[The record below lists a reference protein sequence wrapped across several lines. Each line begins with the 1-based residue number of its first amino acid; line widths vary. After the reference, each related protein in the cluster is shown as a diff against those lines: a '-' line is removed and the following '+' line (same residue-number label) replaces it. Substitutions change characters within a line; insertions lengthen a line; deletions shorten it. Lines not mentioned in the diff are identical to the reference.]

1 MDISHKRPQG
11 RYRSMTALKGQTVN
25 PTTDAPAIAPATE
38 SDVLRNI
45 SLVKDEITNTAAKL
59 DARELAGLAAHLS
72 QGGRVFVA
80 GAGRSGLV
88 LRMAAMR
95 LMHLGLTVHIAGD
108 TTTPA
113 ITSGDL
119 LLVASGSGTTS
130 GVVKSAE
137 TAAKAGARIAAFTT
151 NPDSPLAGL
160 ADALV
165 IIPAAQKTDHG
176 SSVSRQYS
184 GSLFEQVLFLA
195 TEAIFQSLWDNTDEP
210 AEDLWLRHANLE

>member
-1 MDISHKRPQG
+1 M
-11 RYRSMTALKGQTVN
+11 N
-25 PTTDAPAIAPATE
+25 PTASAVRTGSNAAEI
-38 SDVLRNI
+38 VRNL
-45 SLVKDEITNTAAKL
+45 SLVRDEIADTAAKI
-59 DARELAGLAAHLS
+59 DEEQLADLAHLLN
-72 QGGRVFVA
+72 QPGRVFVA

-113 ITSGDL
+113 ISSGDL
-119 LLVASGSGTTS
+119 LLVASGSGTTA
-130 GVVKSAE
+130 GVVKAAQ

-151 NPDSPLAGL
+151 NQASPLAGL

-165 IIPAAQKTDHG
+165 VIPAAQKTDHG

-195 TEAIFQSLWDNTDEP
+195 TEAIFQSLWDNADEP
-210 AEDLWLRHANLE
+210 AEQLWLRHANLE

>member
-1 MDISHKRPQG
+1 MI
-11 RYRSMTALKGQTVN
+11 YRRGHIVN
-25 PTTDAPAIAPATE
+25 PTATG
-38 SDVLRNI
+38 SHTVTLNL
-45 SLVKDEITNTAAKL
+45 SLVQDEIAVTGAGIS
-59 DARELAGLAAHLS
+59 EEQLAVVAGHIGGA
-72 QGGRVFVA
+72 GRVFVA

-95 LMHLGLTVHIAGD
+95 LMHLGLNVHVAGD

-113 ITSGDL
+113 ISSGDL

-130 GVVKSAE
+130 GVVKAAE
-137 TAAKAGARIAAFTT
+137 TAAKAGARIVVFTT

-176 SSVSRQYS
+176 SSVSRQYA

-195 TEAIFQSLWDNTDEP
+195 TEALFQSLWDNSDEP
-210 AEDLWLRHANLE
+210 AEQLWLRHANLE

>member
-1 MDISHKRPQG
+1 MNPTEGTVPAVNTTAGDIDRNLSLVRDEIADTAARIDVQEMVALASHLG
-11 RYRSMTALKGQTVN
+11 LGGHLGQT
-25 PTTDAPAIAPATE
+25 
-38 SDVLRNI
+38 
-45 SLVKDEITNTAAKL
+45 
-59 DARELAGLAAHLS
+59 
-72 QGGRVFVA
+72 GRVFFA

-95 LMHLGLTVHIAGD
+95 LMHLGLTVHVAGD

-113 ITSGDL
+113 ISSGDL

-151 NPDSPLAGL
+151 NPDSPLAQL

-176 SSVSRQYS
+176 SSVSRQYA

-195 TEAIFQSLWDNTDEP
+195 TEALFQTLWDSTDEP
-210 AEDLWLRHANLE
+210 AEQLWLRHANLE

>member
-1 MDISHKRPQG
+1 
-11 RYRSMTALKGQTVN
+11 VN
-25 PTTDAPAIAPATE
+25 PAANAVRTVSSTTGDI
-38 SDVLRNI
+38 VRNL
-45 SLVKDEITNTAAKL
+45 SRVRDEIAVTAAGISEEQVAVL
-59 DARELAGLAAHLS
+59 ARHLAGHL
-72 QGGRVFVA
+72 GGPGRVFVA

-95 LMHLGLTVHIAGD
+95 LMHLGLNVHVAGD

-113 ITSGDL
+113 ISSGDL

-130 GVVKSAE
+130 GVVKAAE

-151 NPDSPLAGL
+151 NADSPLAGF
-160 ADALV
+160 ADAVV

-195 TEAIFQSLWDNTDEP
+195 TEALFQSLWDNTDEP
-210 AEDLWLRHANLE
+210 AEELWLRHANLE

>member
-1 MDISHKRPQG
+1 MSA
-11 RYRSMTALKGQTVN
+11 RSSAG
-25 PTTDAPAIAPATE
+25 A
-38 SDVLRNI
+38 VLEETGHAVARNI
-45 SLVKDEITNTAAKL
+45 SLVRSEIEAAS
-59 DARELAGLAAHLS
+59 DGINEDQLAAIADHLALAE
-72 QGGRVFVA
+72 RVFVA

-95 LMHLGLTVHIAGD
+95 LMHLGMVVHVAGD

-113 ITSGDL
+113 IRSGDL

-151 NPDSPLAGL
+151 NPGSPLANL

-165 IIPAAQKTDHG
+165 VIPAAQKTDHG

-184 GSLFEQVLFLA
+184 GSLFEQALFLA
-195 TEAIFQSLWDNTDEP
+195 SEAVFQTLWERTDEP
-210 AEDLWLRHANLE
+210 AEQLWLRHANLE